1 MPSPF
6 PGMDPYLE
14 HPDLWPGF
22 HHFLITA
29 IAQSLSPQLR
39 PKYVVSVEVR
49 MYESNDEQSLL
60 VGIPDVSVLSKA
72 GKISGSNPT
81 AVAVAAPTVEPIT
94 VTLSMP
100 ITLRQGYLEIKEVA
114 TKKVVTSI
122 EVLSP
127 VNKRM
132 GKGRDAYLTK
142 REQILGSSTN
152 FVEIDLLR
160 SGKQMPIVNQG
171 ITSHYRI
178 LVSRGQQRP
187 QAYLYA
193 FNLQNQIPSFP
204 LPLRAED
211 SEPVIDLQD
220 LLTGIY
226 DIGSYDLKLD
236 YSQEPVPR
244 LSKKDTAWAKAV
256 LQQQG
261 YRE

>member
-14 HPDLWPGF
+14 HPDLWPGV

-29 IAQSLSPQLR
+29 IAQLISPQLR

-49 MYESNDEQSLL
+49 MYEINDEQS
-60 VGIPDVSVLSKA
+60 A
-72 GKISGSNPT
+72 
-81 AVAVAAPTVEPIT
+81 EPIT
-94 VTLSMP
+94 VTLPMP
-100 ITLRQGYLEIKEVA
+100 ITVRQGYLEIKEVA
-114 TKKVVTSI
+114 TKNVVTSI

-132 GKGRDAYLTK
+132 GKGRDADLTK

-152 FVEIDLLR
+152 FVENDLLR
-160 SGKQMPIVNQG
+160 SGKPMPIVNQG
-171 ITSHYRI
+171 IKSNYRI
-178 LVSRGQQRP
+178 LVSRGERRP
-187 QAYLYA
+187 QADLYA
-193 FNLQNQIPSFP
+193 FNLQNKIPSFP

-226 DIGSYDLKLD
+226 DIGSYDLKID

-244 LSKKDTAWAKAV
+244 LSKKDTAWADM
-256 LQQQG
+256 LLRQQG
-261 YRE
+261 LNPEFLWEL

>member
-14 HPDLWPGF
+14 HPDLWPGV

-29 IAQSLSPQLR
+29 IAQLLSPQLR

-72 GKISGSNPT
+72 GKISTSNPT
-81 AVAVAAPTVEPIT
+81 AVAVAAPTAEPIT
-94 VTLSMP
+94 VTLPMP
-100 ITLRQGYLEIKEVA
+100 ITIRQGYLEIKEVA
-114 TKKVVTSI
+114 SKKVVTSI

-152 FVEIDLLR
+152 FVEIDLRR
-160 SGKQMPIVNQG
+160 SGKQMPIVNKG
-171 ITSHYRI
+171 IKSDYRI

-187 QAYLYA
+187 QADLYA
-193 FNLQNQIPSFP
+193 FKLQNPIPLFP

-211 SEPVIDLQD
+211 PEPVINLRD

-244 LSKKDTAWAKAV
+244 LSPKDAAWANA
-256 LQQQG
+256 LLRQQG
-261 YRE
+261 LR

>member
-14 HPDLWPGF
+14 HPDLWPGV

-29 IAQSLSPQLR
+29 SAQSLSPQLR

-49 MYESNDEQSLL
+49 MYETSDEEYLL
-60 VGIPDVSVLSKA
+60 DSQK
-72 GKISGSNPT
+72 T
-81 AVAVAAPTVEPIT
+81 VAVATDPTEPIK
-94 VTLSMP
+94 VMLPVP

-127 VNKRM
+127 VNKIM

-152 FVEIDLLR
+152 FVEIDLRR
-160 SGKQMPIVNQG
+160 SGKPMPIVNKG
-171 ITSHYRI
+171 IKSDYRI

-211 SEPVIDLQD
+211 TEPVISLRD

-244 LSKKDTAWAKAV
+244 LSPTDAAWANA
-256 LQQQG
+256 LLRQQG
-261 YRE
+261 LR